1 MAVVPLVPGKSVART
16 EEEFEHRGARHGS
29 TLLIRNFDSTQL
41 SPGDPN
47 LSYDLRIGSVYKD
60 HRDGLRKELQ
70 DDGHITLL
78 PGGAIVIETEESW
91 HMPAGLFGY
100 IVPRVKWLQQGVS
113 NTLSKVDSGYNGKL
127 LVTLFNLGK
136 NTVPIDRKDGF
147 CSLVVHDVGE
157 GACLYEGNPKTIAGA
172 GACEPIWIR
181 IRSRVKAKWQAVR
194 DRLDANRPF
203 VELMLILVTGALALV
218 EALRL
223 FGVDLTGIFGAGH

>member
-16 EEEFEHRGARHGS
+16 EEEFERRGARHGS

-41 SPGDPN
+41 SPGTPN

-60 HRDGLRKELQ
+60 HRDGLRRELA
-70 DDGHITLL
+70 DDGSITLL
-78 PGGAIVIETEESW
+78 PGGAVVIETEESL

-136 NTVPIDRKDGF
+136 NTVPVDRMAGF

-157 GACLYEGNPKTIAGA
+157 GCCLYEGNPKTILGPGA
-172 GACEPIWIR
+172 AEAIWIR
-181 IRSRVKAKWQAVR
+181 IWNQVKVKWQAVR
-194 DRLDANRPF
+194 DTLDANRAF
-203 VELMLILVTGALALV
+203 VDLILILVTGALAAV

-223 FGVDLTGIFGAGH
+223 FGVDLTGVFGTGH